1 MLGLKYCLLKFT
13 SVQKHFHSIQDSWRY
28 IFRDEER
35 YLLDRWKELNR
46 FLDKETRI
54 RFLRREVKKR
64 GDLLKKR
71 FRRERRSVGIGD

>member
-1 MLGLKYCLLKFT
+1 LF
-13 SVQKHFHSIQDSWRY
+13 SQDSWRY

-54 RFLRREVKKR
+54 RFLKKEVKKR

-71 FRRERRSVGIGD
+71 SRRERRSVCYR